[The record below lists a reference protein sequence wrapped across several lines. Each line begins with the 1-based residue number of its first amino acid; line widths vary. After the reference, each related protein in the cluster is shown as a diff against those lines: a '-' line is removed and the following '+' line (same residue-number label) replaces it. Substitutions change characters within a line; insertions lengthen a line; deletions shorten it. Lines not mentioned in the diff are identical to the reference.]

1 MMGAFSALVAAMSA
15 IVQDDDAAL
24 SESLELTEVQLLVDQ
39 AVRHKCEALLLDG
52 VVRSAVRT
60 PAARKIANLL
70 KPQAQAAV
78 LQTPAILAQID
89 ELTDA
94 LSRARIP
101 HALLKTGA
109 RIRKHDR
116 LASMTSIADL
126 DVLVRPCDA
135 RAATAALA
143 NVGYRPE
150 SHANAGYYGA
160 LHHHLEPLTS
170 PTQPKPVE
178 LHVALAKRWHFSV
191 GTTWTSLERHL
202 QADPEHPY
210 TYELDRVGMALHLI
224 VHGSGLYR
232 LYDTV
237 LLARELHARPAMAQY
252 LQRLFEAERV
262 QPVETQATLVQAARI
277 AGVKLRESRE
287 AGRLLQWVARREALP
302 LALRRRARFV
312 DAWYGNGGRLRGVS
326 AARLSADLA
335 AYARMIG
342 PLPATTCALGWAF
355 GAVGVASYPASR
367 LR

>member
-1 MMGAFSALVAAMSA
+1 MIAAFSALVAAMSA
-15 IVQDDDAAL
+15 IVQHDDAAL
-24 SESLELTEVQLLVDQ
+24 AESLELTGVQLLVDQ
-39 AVRHKCEALLLDG
+39 AIRHKCGSVLLDG
-52 VVRSAVRT
+52 VSRSSVRT
-60 PAARKIANLL
+60 PAARRIAQLL

-78 LQTPAILAQID
+78 LQTPAVCAQID
-89 ELTDA
+89 ELTET
-94 LSRARIP
+94 LRRARVP

-109 RIRKHDR
+109 RLRKGDR
-116 LASMTSIADL
+116 LASMTCIADL
-126 DVLVRPCDA
+126 DVLIRESDA
-135 RAATAALA
+135 AAASAALA
-143 NVGYRPE
+143 SVGYRPE

-160 LHHHLEPLTS
+160 LHHHLEPLVS
-170 PTQPKPVE
+170 ASRPKPVE

-191 GTTWTSLERHL
+191 GTTWKSLERHL
-202 QADPEHPY
+202 QADAEHPY
-210 TYELDRVGMALHLI
+210 TYELDRVGMALHLV

-237 LLARELHARPAMAQY
+237 LLALELQARPAMAQF
-252 LQRLFEAERV
+252 LARLFEAERV
-262 QPVETQATLVQAARI
+262 QPVETQATLALAARI

-287 AGRLLQWVARREALP
+287 AGRLLQWVAKREALP

-312 DAWYGNGGRLRGVS
+312 DAWYGNGGRMRGVS

-342 PLPATTCALGWAF
+342 PLPATTCALGWAV